1 MAAKTMSDS
10 WRESVGHIWIMVPRT
25 AKEVKQKGLDLEID
39 ERVNS
44 FNSGFLNR
52 HKSLLNTF
60 ESEQSL
66 NFECILIKKN
76 RSKTIDI
83 NYIL

>member
-1 MAAKTMSDS
+1 MSDS

-44 FNSGFLNR
+44 GFKIDTNLNYI
-52 HKSLLNTF
+52 F
-60 ESEQSL
+60 
-66 NFECILIKKN
+66 
-76 RSKTIDI
+76 SKTCS
-83 NYIL
+83 

>member
-44 FNSGFLNR
+44 GFKIDTNLNYI
-52 HKSLLNTF
+52 F
-60 ESEQSL
+60 
-66 NFECILIKKN
+66 
-76 RSKTIDI
+76 SKTH
-83 NYIL
+83 NL